1 MVSNK
6 LSTPIYHRRINTLDK
21 IKAVGLL
28 KLQLNGIMA
37 AFRMYGLQ
45 DHIPAAIEQIV
56 NSAEEF
62 HNNLNA
68 IKKEDK

>member
-1 MVSNK
+1 
-6 LSTPIYHRRINTLDK
+6 LDK